1 MVSSE
6 SLIVASALVEIV
18 DPSSLFAKDS
28 LLQVPGGLGEVGGA
42 TEVAPIVVV
51 GAEGKDFFA
60 LGGEA
65 EVGVDDGEDALLGH
79 HRQQARRDHV
89 DAGKGEREEGSLVL
103 LVRHFR
109 G

>member
-6 SLIVASALVEIV
+6 SFIAGSALVEIV

-28 LLQVPGGLGEVGGA
+28 LLKVPGGLGEVCRRA
-42 TEVAPIVVV
+42 EVAPIILI

-60 LGGEA
+60 LGSEA
-65 EVGVDDGEDALLGH
+65 EIGGDDGEDAFFGE
-79 HRQQARRDHV
+79 HRKKTGRDDV
-89 DAGKGEREEGSLVL
+89 DAGEGECLQRDL
-103 LVRHFR
+103 R

>member
-6 SLIVASALVEIV
+6 SFIAGRALVEIV

-28 LLQVPGGLGEVGGA
+28 LLKVPCGLREVGGRA
-42 TEVAPIVVV
+42 EVAPIIFV
-51 GAEGKDFFA
+51 GAEGEDVFA

-65 EVGVDDGEDALLGH
+65 EVGVDDGEDAVLGE
-79 HRQQARRDHV
+79 HREKARRDDV
-89 DAGKGEREEGSLVL
+89 DAGEGEREELLVL
-103 LVRHFR
+103 LVRRFR